1 MSGRRLMVVIMAA
14 GALAACQMPASRGG
28 AASGSEPA
36 KEAGR
41 QKEGLVGK
49 ILHTVKPE
57 PVVLPDGT
65 RLPVKLERALSS
77 ATSETG
83 DPVTARLTEDVR
95 VADKVVLPAGTEI
108 RGHVT
113 AAVRSGRVKGRARL
127 ALRFETL
134 VYKGKAVPVE
144 IRAVDLTAQNSH
156 KRDAEIIG
164 GGAGAG
170 AIIGAIAGGGK
181 GAGKGALIGAV
192 AGTGAVLATKG
203 KEVELPA
210 GARWTLELTREAR
223 LS

>member
-1 MSGRRLMVVIMAA
+1 MSRHRLLLTILAA
-14 GALAACQMPASRGG
+14 GTLAACQMPASKGG
-28 AASGSEPA
+28 TSSGSEAA
-36 KEAGR
+36 KGSGQ
-41 QKEGLVGK
+41 QKEGLVGR
-49 ILHTVKPE
+49 ILHSVKPE

-65 RLPVKLERALSS
+65 RLPVKLDRAVSS
-77 ATSETG
+77 ATSQTG

-95 VADKVVLPAGTEI
+95 VADKLVLPAGTEV

-113 AAVRSGRVKGRARL
+113 AAVPSGRVKGRARL
-127 ALRFETL
+127 ALRFESL
-134 VYKGKAVPVE
+134 VYKGKAIPVE
-144 IRAVDLTAQNSH
+144 IQTVDLTADNSH

-203 KEVELPA
+203 QEVELPA

-223 LS
+223 LG